1 MEYWFWEL
9 KHLLHTS
16 KCTFMSWLLDSLD
29 PSSRR
34 KDTHQ
39 LMSRVDYGFNQWSV
53 VSFVIRKLYVYLFT
67 VKQCIYLFI
76 LMYFMQIYFH
86 LLWSGNKL
94 TDFVVFLT
102 FLSTL
107 HAAWIIKKKKILRRF
122 NWSRKDSVWKQKT

>member
-1 MEYWFWEL
+1 MEYWFWGL

-16 KCTFMSWLLDSLD
+16 KCNFMSWLLDSLD

-86 LLWSGNKL
+86 LLWSGNKF

-107 HAAWIIKKKKILRRF
+107 HAAWIIKKNKILRRF